1 MGIVKR
7 KSLAAAEKARLHER
21 MSISIEEKEQDA
33 KEHYQQNKEAIRA
46 SRYKGAIPT
55 ESVDVCGSPSG
66 DLSTLT
72 SLKPLSLKPASIF
85 SSGKIVYVLYVPLSF
100 WSHQTHFPLCP
111 LFGGS
116 THPRKLVQQNIV
128 MSHKRNPAA
137 EEELSLTIAHYLA
150 AHSLPFS
157 HAEDPLFNRILQK
170 ARLTNHKYEPPKR
183 SQVAG
188 KLLDAH
194 FASYQK
200 NGLESLLADVDT
212 YGLAIFGDGATI
224 VKTPLMNILASSP
237 NNPSCVLDVID
248 CSKHMQQGGRKD
260 AWFIAKNI
268 LPLMKKIDPMKDR
281 INVVA
286 FDGAA
291 NVQKAAGLLKEHFPA
306 ITVMQGVEHTIATII
321 GKWTGL
327 RPIKDLCQFS
337 KKVCTIL

>member
-1 MGIVKR
+1 
-7 KSLAAAEKARLHER
+7 
-21 MSISIEEKEQDA
+21 
-33 KEHYQQNKEAIRA
+33 
-46 SRYKGAIPT
+46 
-55 ESVDVCGSPSG
+55 
-66 DLSTLT
+66 
-72 SLKPLSLKPASIF
+72 
-85 SSGKIVYVLYVPLSF
+85 
-100 WSHQTHFPLCP
+100 
-111 LFGGS
+111 
-116 THPRKLVQQNIV
+116 

-157 HAEDPLFNRILQK
+157 HSEDPLFNRILQK
-170 ARLTNHKYEPPKR
+170 ARSTNHKYEPPKR
-183 SQVAG
+183 SEVAG

-200 NGLESLLADVDT
+200 NGMDSLLADVET

-224 VKTPLMNILASSP
+224 VKTPLINILASSP

-248 CSKHMQQGGRKD
+248 CSKHMRHGGKKD

-268 LPLMKKIDPMKDR
+268 LPLMKKIDPHKDS

-291 NVQKAAGLLKEHFPA
+291 NVQKAADLLKEHFPA

-321 GKWTGL
+321 GRWTGL

-337 KKVCTIL
+337 KKVCLYPYVLFSLIQHNCSQFCVVSSAIYLAIPVMHPIQSFRRHRRITTTVRSWSLSSHQTAEWVGSSFSCSGCFDSRML